1 MRRIEFYEKR
11 KVFFSIS
18 VAAILLGILC
28 CFIFGTQLDIQF
40 KGGSILSYTY
50 TGELEAD
57 GVRDLAV
64 EKLGMSVSADKTTDA
79 SGATV
84 IKISCPGNV
93 STEAKAAF
101 DDALVETYPDN
112 NIKFNETRSVSASMG
127 TSFLVKS
134 LVAIVL
140 AATLMV
146 LYIWWRF
153 RKIGGLSAGTF
164 ALVALLM
171 DVFLAFV
178 AFVIF
183 RIPLND
189 NFVAVILTIFGYSIN
204 DSIVIFD
211 RIRENEELIGDKYPV
226 EEIVTRSINQS
237 FGRTINTSLCTLV
250 VMAVLSV
257 FALVTNLDSL
267 ISFAV
272 PMMFG
277 IISGFY
283 SSTFITGPL
292 WTVWKKRKEAKGA
305 KNA

>member
-1 MRRIEFYEKR
+1 MKRIEFYQKR
-11 KVFFSIS
+11 KIFFA
-18 VAAILLGILC
+18 VALIAVAIGLLC
-28 CFIFGTQLDIQF
+28 TVIFGAQLDIQF

-50 TGELEAD
+50 TGNLDVDSVQDVATD
-57 GVRDLAV
+57 A
-64 EKLGMSVSADKTTDA
+64 LGMSVSADKNTDA

-84 IKISCPGNV
+84 VKISCAGDV
-93 STEAKAAF
+93 STEAKAAL
-101 DDALVETYPDN
+101 DDVLAEKYPDN
-112 NIKFNETRSVSASMG
+112 AIKFSETRSVSASMG

-134 LVAIVL
+134 LIAIVL
-140 AATLMV
+140 AGTLMV

-153 RKIGGLSAGTF
+153 RKIGGLSAGAF

-178 AFVIF
+178 AFVVF

-204 DSIVIFD
+204 ASIVIFD

-237 FGRTINTSLCTLV
+237 MGRTLNTSLCTLV
-250 VMAVLSV
+250 VMAVLSA

-267 ISFAV
+267 TSFAV

-277 IISGFY
+277 IISGFC

-292 WTVWKKRKEAKGA
+292 WTVWQKKKSAKKA
-305 KNA
+305 